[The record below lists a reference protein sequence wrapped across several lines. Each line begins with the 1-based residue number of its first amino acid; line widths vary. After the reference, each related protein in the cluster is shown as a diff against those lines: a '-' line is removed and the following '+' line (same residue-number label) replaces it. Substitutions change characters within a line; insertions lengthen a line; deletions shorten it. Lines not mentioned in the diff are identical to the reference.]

1 MISIMRRFV
10 SLLPWW
16 LGFYFLLVLP
26 LLLPPAARARSWIVS
41 AQGGDFSTLRSAIA
55 AAQPGDRIVL
65 RSGVYREGPLI
76 IRSRIAI
83 EGEGWPVID
92 GEKRYEMLRIESD
105 GVRISGTIFRNSG
118 MSYSIDIAA
127 LKLLKG
133 KNCQIEGNRF
143 EDNFF
148 SIYCASA
155 QECTVANNEIVGHAI
170 SEGGSGN
177 GIHLWSCQRMKIHG
191 NRVQGHRD
199 GIYFEFVT
207 ESLVEGNQSVG
218 NLRYGLHFMF
228 SNDDVYRTNLFERNG
243 AGVAVMFSKR
253 ILMEGNQYRNNWGPT
268 SYGLLLK
275 SIDDSLIRRNLF
287 VRNTTAIRFDEANRT
302 RVQENDFVANGKALE
317 LFSDSSDNLIE
328 RNNLRENVFEVTS
341 NSLVAAPARFSH
353 NYWSAYRG
361 FDLNRDGIGDVPYRP
376 VRLFSSL
383 IETTPCTSLLIGSLF
398 QQTLDFVEDLFPT
411 LIPAVL
417 FDPYPS
423 MERLT
428 WSK

>member
-1 MISIMRRFV
+1 MRSFA
-10 SLLPWW
+10 SLPSRW
-16 LGFYFLLVLP
+16 LGFHLLLVPP
-26 LLLPPAARARSWIVS
+26 LLLPSAVQARSWIVS
-41 AQGGDFSTLRSAIA
+41 PQGGDFSTLRSALA
-55 AAQPGDRIVL
+55 AAQPGDRLVL
-65 RSGVYREGPLI
+65 QSGVYREGPLL
-76 IRSRIAI
+76 IRSPIVI

-105 GVRISGTIFRNSG
+105 GVRISGIVFRNSG

-133 KNCQIEGNRF
+133 KNCQIEANRF
-143 EDNFF
+143 ENNFF
-148 SIYCASA
+148 SIYCANA

-170 SEGGSGN
+170 SEGASAN

-207 ESLVEGNQSVG
+207 ESLVEGNQSIG

-287 VRNTTAIRFDEANRT
+287 VRNTTAIRFDEAIRNKLKILYFFT
-302 RVQENDFVANGKALE
+302 SGLLVLCSH
-317 LFSDSSDNLIE
+317 LFL
-328 RNNLRENVFEVTS
+328 TK
-341 NSLVAAPARFSH
+341 
-353 NYWSAYRG
+353 
-361 FDLNRDGIGDVPYRP
+361 
-376 VRLFSSL
+376 
-383 IETTPCTSLLIGSLF
+383 LLAEKKT
-398 QQTLDFVEDLFPT
+398 Q
-411 LIPAVL
+411 
-417 FDPYPS
+417 
-423 MERLT
+423 
-428 WSK
+428 